1 MSIEN
6 RKNHKKIFMHRLAYA
21 RAQAGARVRRRARNA
36 GELLAVRRCR
46 KSGAGAGAGFCLLP
60 SAGFIFCGFSA
71 FSVFLDKFIGRA
83 AFFKNRRQFCGLLA
97 LRCQSG
103 GTDSKKNKRSTCSA
117 CRSSVFAFRFP
128 VGIHPA
134 PKARQKNIRADNNHL
149 SSQVPCHAPKPAG
162 SCAYAPGLYL
172 GGIYFL

>member
-1 MSIEN
+1 
-6 RKNHKKIFMHRLAYA
+6 MHRLAYA
-21 RAQAGARVRRRARNA
+21 RAQAQARARAGRGTPGSCWQSGTA
-36 GELLAVRRCR
+36 GELAITQPQELAR
-46 KSGAGAGAGFCLLP
+46 FCFLPFALL
-60 SAGFIFCGFSA
+60 ALYFAAFSA
-71 FSVFLDKFIGRA
+71 FSVFLDKFISRA